1 MEFYW
6 CLYIQYTD
14 TDINTT
20 ECVFCILSER
30 GELWIQSSSK
40 KLVAGVYW
48 QEYIPWYRGMDT
60 VYCDIVSTNIFF
72 NIRLIKL
79 EQRDLHL
86 LLLEK
91 K

>member
-48 QEYIPWYRGMDT
+48 QEYIP
-60 VYCDIVSTNIFF
+60 
-72 NIRLIKL
+72 
-79 EQRDLHL
+79 
-86 LLLEK
+86 
-91 K
+91 